1 MARQEATSI
10 FSDGLMS
17 DLHPINTPK
26 SVLTDCLNGTYI
38 TYNGNEFLLQNDM
51 GNYKL
56 KNCRLPVNFIPVG
69 VKGYADILYI
79 VSYNPITKEVE
90 IGSYP
95 APQSIFST
103 ENSTPSIDN
112 NSLLSPFTFGEGVQT
127 FEYPKYINDNKK
139 TIYIFQGEN
148 EDDYKLYPGDEFR
161 LRLDDNTDLAS
172 LEYIYQHLNF
182 YIIDEDN
189 KLYDIDDTQIYE
201 IDSQGHLQLTTNRFK
216 KVFWETPG
224 WLAAQWDLY
233 VPDKF
238 NLNLRSLNV
247 PEFLVQHD
255 TETLVEAGL
264 RDQEAPSGQFKVSM
278 DLSAQTIITDSLF
291 RATLME
297 RINKTKDY
305 VQFIDLK
312 TRFLIKQDTDYGN
325 FQGIE
330 NDGLDIYSDSQIVK
344 NGITYHVVDIACK
357 NHNYQDDIITAYV
370 NAFAVWFFDIPET
383 IANFPGK
390 IEIIAYPIIDYN
402 NKILEFTQFS
412 TSFSFNLNNIK
423 DAKNIKIAENIYKWS
438 VDDDSCTISF
448 NVEGP
453 FVNASDIT
461 GHYEISKIIENDSG
475 ITVSDTPVI
484 SNQTISNL
492 VLFGQNTLNIAFNDI
507 GFTRAGGLYQLRIWL
522 QQGEEIITGA
532 ERKLILIPSSIFND
546 WFGVYDNYLNS
557 ITYSMWVEKFLD
569 LVTISTP
576 IIDNLTPVIKKNLT
590 LDDGWIEYKWSNDS
604 KNYRYLNSDNVS
616 KEIEANVNSRS
627 TAIQLINQLYHFKYP
642 NHTTIN
648 DDTTELTWHAAV
660 EQNTSTL
667 QLKINYGKLID
678 GFTGTLN
685 WDITLEE
692 NGELWNAI
700 YDATLNLRSNISNI
714 PELVI
719 EKDNSNSEFEFSF
732 ANLSNEY
739 IINCRNDQRKQN
751 LYTNFSPYFKSYL
764 NKRKPWDQ
772 SDPEYCLYSYGHD
785 GSTGQKIDTFYTQS
799 LFSGPTDAETVWIS
813 STHCNAKKQEFI
825 KINDSTNYTVRRFD
839 ENFSLP
845 CYPIHLRCHGAPNK
859 PAANWVTANQN
870 ERNKYIESL
879 GYDASDGNASTQPH
893 GDYLIFKTPNV
904 NGSSPIP
911 IVLDCTAKDQGS
923 PTNKLLAI
931 LSLAIVRV
939 QSNASTTYYFPELL
953 FDGTFIEENNY
964 TYTQYRTEFILD
976 RLRWGSQYI
985 FYSTESRDYK
995 DGRLFPGIKGV
1006 DSGILFQG
1014 TTQNIINK
1022 KQSQSV
1028 NLNNPLIMNFEYTI
1042 CVPYRN
1048 FIENDII
1055 SLLNKNTTDKNN
1067 WTTND
1072 FVEIQFYTNQEELLG
1087 ELQQVEDITSEDLN
1101 NFKTFMW
1108 GEDGDF
1114 QRFALGNTSSTSLLT
1129 NYKSFFTKAGTQNY
1143 NNTNVR
1149 YTPKSTN
1156 PLVLK
1161 AVRIVRGSEGIINN
1175 RGVIEAAYYEEFDV
1189 K

>member
-1 MARQEATSI
+1 MARQEVTSV
-10 FSDGLMS
+10 FSDGLMM
-17 DLHPINTPK
+17 DLNPINTPK
-26 SVLTDCLNGTYI
+26 SVLTDCLNGTFI
-38 TYNGNEFLLQNDM
+38 TYNGNEFVLQNDM

-56 KNCRLPVNFIPVG
+56 QNCKLPTNFIPVG

-112 NSLLSPFTFGEGVQT
+112 NALLSPFTFGEGVQT

-139 TIYIFQGEN
+139 TIFIFQGEN

-161 LRLDDNTDLAS
+161 LRIDDNAALAS

-182 YIIDEDN
+182 YVIDEDN
-189 KLYDIDDTQIYE
+189 KLYDIDDTKIYE
-201 IDSQGHLQLTTNRFK
+201 IDSQGNLQLTTDKFK

-247 PEFLVQHD
+247 PEFLVQNN
-255 TETLVEAGL
+255 TETLAEDGL
-264 RDQEAPSGQFKVSM
+264 RDKEAPNGQFKVSM

-291 RATLME
+291 RATLMG
-297 RINKTKDY
+297 RINTNENY
-305 VQFIDLK
+305 TQFIDLK
-312 TRFLIKQDTDYGN
+312 TRFLIKQEEDYGN

-330 NDGLDIYSDSQIVK
+330 NDGLDIYPDGQIVK
-344 NGITYHVVDIACK
+344 NGITYNVIDIACK

-390 IEIIAYPIIDYN
+390 VEIIAYPIINYN
-402 NKILEFTQFS
+402 DKILEFTQFS

-423 DAKNIKIAENIYKWS
+423 DAKDIKIAENIYKWS

-448 NVEGP
+448 DIEGP
-453 FVNASDIT
+453 FVNASSIS
-461 GHYEISKIIENDSG
+461 GHYEISKIIEQDSKP
-475 ITVSDTPVI
+475 TVSNTPVI

-492 VLFGQNTLNIAFNDI
+492 VLFGQNTLNITFNDI
-507 GFTRAGGLYQLRIWL
+507 DFTRAGGLYQLRIWL

-532 ERKLILIPSSIFND
+532 ERKLILIPSSVFND
-546 WFGVYDNYLNS
+546 WFGIYDNYLNS

-569 LVTISTP
+569 LVTINTP
-576 IIDNLTPVIKKNLT
+576 IIDNLQPEIKKNLT
-590 LDDGWIEYKWSNDS
+590 LDDGWIEYKWSNDT
-604 KNYRYLNSDNVS
+604 KNYRVLTPNNVS
-616 KEIEANVNSRS
+616 QEIGENVHPNS

-642 NHTTIN
+642 NHTTLDN
-648 DDTTELTWHAAV
+648 TATELTWHAAE
-660 EQNTSTL
+660 EQNTSIL
-667 QLKINYGKLID
+667 QLKINYGALID
-678 GFTGTLN
+678 KFTGTLN
-685 WDITLEE
+685 WDITIEE

-700 YDATLNLRSNISNI
+700 YDATLNLRSNISNV

-719 EKDNSNSEFEFSF
+719 EKNNGNSKFEFSF
-732 ANLSNEY
+732 SNLLNEY
-739 IINCRNDQRKQN
+739 IINCRNDQRPKKSSN
-751 LYTNFSPYFKSYL
+751 NFSPYLRSYL
-764 NKRKPWDQ
+764 NKRKPF
-772 SDPEYCLYSYGHD
+772 DPTDPVYCLYSSGHD
-785 GSTGQKIDTFYTQS
+785 GNTGQKIETFYTTS
-799 LFSGPTDAETVWIS
+799 PFSGSTDADSVWIS
-813 STHCNAKKQEFI
+813 ATRCDATKQKFI
-825 KINDSTNYTVRRFD
+825 KINDNTNNTVRKFR
-839 ENFSLP
+839 ENFPLP
-845 CYPIHLRCHGAPNK
+845 CYSIRLECHGAPNQ

-870 ERNKYIESL
+870 ERNQYIEGL
-879 GYDASDGNASTQPH
+879 CHDANNGNSTTAYY
-893 GDYLIFKTPNV
+893 GECLIFKTPNSSS
-904 NGSSPIP
+904 GSPIP
-911 IVLDCTAKDQGS
+911 IVLDCTSTFPDAIHQ
-923 PTNKLLAI
+923 LLAI

-939 QSNASTTYYFPELL
+939 QLNTSTTYYFPELS
-953 FDGTFIEENNY
+953 FNGTFIEENNY

-976 RLRWGSQYI
+976 TLQWGSQYI
-985 FYSTESRDYK
+985 FYSSDLRDYK
-995 DGRLFPGIKGV
+995 HLFPGVEGV
-1006 DSGILFQG
+1006 YSGTLFQG

-1028 NLNNPLIMNFEYTI
+1028 NLNNQLTINFQYTTCI
-1042 CVPYRN
+1042 TYQN
-1048 FIENDII
+1048 FIKNDIVD
-1055 SLLNKNTTDKNN
+1055 LLRKNETDKNN

-1087 ELQQVEDITSEDLN
+1087 ELQRVEGVSQEDLN
-1101 NFKTFMW
+1101 NFKTYMW

-1114 QRFALGNTSSTSLLT
+1114 QRFALGNASPTNLLT
-1129 NYKSFFTKAGTQNY
+1129 DYKSFFTKFGTQNY
-1143 NNTNVR
+1143 TNTNVC

-1161 AVRIVRGSEGIINN
+1161 ATRIKSYDQGIIDK
-1175 RGVIEAAYYEEFDV
+1175 RGVIEAAYYEKFEV